1 MSVLGRSTFE
11 KMFEAASLCRERAL
25 DLPMLVLIYASLDT
39 LAWAVYG
46 HEIKE
51 VGRRFELLC
60 ERYVLPKSKI
70 DCTALELYAARCS
83 IVHSLGWESKL
94 SKTGKARAVFYSV
107 GEADARSAYAAL
119 NIEQPDKFV
128 AVSADEL
135 LSATKMAVAR
145 IIQKAE
151 HDSALAARF
160 AIAEGKQYLSLD
172 TKLSEPF
179 FEKFLETAKNSSAA
193 PEVGS

>member
-1 MSVLGRSTFE
+1 
-11 KMFEAASLCRERAL
+11 MFEAASLCRERAL

-39 LAWAVYG
+39 LALAVYG
-46 HEIKE
+46 HEIKA

-60 ERYVLPKSKI
+60 ERYVLPESKI

-83 IVHSLGWESKL
+83 IVHSLGWESTL
-94 SKTGKARAVFYSV
+94 SKTGKARSVLYTV
-107 GEADARSAYAAL
+107 GETDAHSAHAAL
-119 NIEQPDKFV
+119 NIVQPDKFV

-145 IIQKAE
+145 VIQRAE
-151 HDSALAARF
+151 HDNALAARF
-160 AIAEGKQYLSLD
+160 AIAEGKQYCSLD
-172 TKLSEPF
+172 TELSAPF
-179 FEKFLETAKNSSAA
+179 FEKFLETAKNSSAL

>member
-1 MSVLGRSTFE
+1 M
-11 KMFEAASLCRERAL
+11 
-25 DLPMLVLIYASLDT
+25 
-39 LAWAVYG
+39 
-46 HEIKE
+46 
-51 VGRRFELLC
+51 C

-107 GEADARSAYAAL
+107 GEADAGSAYAAL